1 MNIEQFK
8 DLTEKIVEYSL
19 KRGADDAIVNSYRT
33 DTRQIRFSE
42 NSIDIF
48 NRWDETYFHLFL
60 SMKRKVVS
68 TTIKAADN
76 FRRIVDGAIRTAEAS
91 QPSEDY
97 RGIAEK
103 TNARSHASKW
113 KPVSDRVLADYVAEA
128 IQASADNGAHRA
140 TGTLYNEHADHYLS
154 TSNDIRKFENGSS
167 FYMSIRCFADEDASG
182 HSVISST
189 SEKTFFPEKA
199 AEKAAGLARQVRK
212 PAGGLEGRF
221 DSILDPMV
229 VATITS
235 EVGSMSSAFNVLA
248 GFSCFEGKVGK
259 QVGSRQV
266 TIEDDATRDLNGK
279 RYFDDEG
286 AAVRRTRIVSE
297 GILKGYLHN
306 TSTARKFRTRTTG
319 NAGLIEPEAMSLSMK
334 GGSES
339 FETMLGDMKDGLYI
353 NNVWYTRYQNSKLG
367 NFSTIPRDAILRV
380 RRGEVVG
387 SVRDIRITENLVN
400 LLKKIKSVSREREH
414 INWWLESYTP
424 STVPYAL
431 VGRLNITRSADK
443 GS

>member
-1 MNIEQFK
+1 MDIEQLK
-8 DLTEKIVEYSL
+8 ELSEKIIEYTL
-19 KRGADDAIVNSYRT
+19 EKGADDAIVNSYRT

-48 NRWDETYFHLFL
+48 NRWNETYLHLFL

-68 TTIKAADN
+68 STIKGADD
-76 FRRIVDGAIRTAEAS
+76 FRHIVDAAIRTAEVS

-97 RGIAEK
+97 TGIADK
-103 TNARSHASKW
+103 TGARSYSSKW
-113 KPVSDRVLADYVAEA
+113 KTVPDRVLAGYVDDA
-128 IQASADNGAHRA
+128 IKTSLDNGARSA
-140 TGTLYNEHADHYLS
+140 TGTLYNEHSDHYLAS
-154 TSNDIRKFENGSS
+154 SSGIRKFENGSS
-167 FYMSIRCFADEDASG
+167 FYLSIRCFVDDEASG

-189 SEKTFFPEKA
+189 REQNFFPERA
-199 AEKAAGLARQVRK
+199 AEKAARLATQAGK

-221 DSILDPMV
+221 DAILDPMV
-229 VATITS
+229 VAAIAS
-235 EVGSMSSAFNVLA
+235 EVGSMSSAFNVLG
-248 GFSCFEGKVGK
+248 GFSCFEGKLGK
-259 QVGSRQV
+259 KVGSGEV

-279 RYFDDEG
+279 RRFDDEG
-286 AAVRRTRIVSE
+286 VAVRRTTIVSR

-339 FETMLGDMKDGLYI
+339 FETMLGDLKNGLYI
-353 NNVWYTRYQNSKLG
+353 NNVWYTRYQNSRLG

-380 RRGEVVG
+380 RNGEVIG
-387 SVRDIRITENLVN
+387 SVRDIRITENLVG
-400 LLKKIKSVSREREH
+400 LLKKIWSVSKEREH

-431 VGRLNITRSADK
+431 VGRLNITRSGDT
-443 GS
+443 GN